1 MRRCALLAGLLC
13 LVGSAAFAQDPVKVD
28 PKHYKVEFENSQVRV
43 LRITYGPHEKS
54 VMHHHPDAV
63 VTSVTDMHVKFNMP
77 DGTSVEKNMKAGETM
92 FTPAGNH
99 LPENLEGK
107 PMEGVLVELKHPAAA
122 KPAAKPAAPK
132 PGAK

>member
-1 MRRCALLAGLLC
+1 MRRFVLLAALLC
-13 LVGSAAFAQDPVKVD
+13 LTGSVALAQDPVKVD
-28 PKHYKVEFENSQVRV
+28 PKHYKVEFENAEVRV

-63 VTSVTDMHVKFNMP
+63 VTCVTDMHVKFNMA
-77 DGTSVEKNMKAGETM
+77 DGTAAEKSMKAGETM

-107 PMEGVLVELKHPAAA
+107 AMEGVLVELKHPAAA
-122 KPAAKPAAPK
+122 KPAPK
-132 PGAK
+132 PPAK